1 MKRPTLIIVSI
12 LLLVIFI
19 ATASY
24 IYYSYKK
31 RLYHPEV
38 IEAEIYEDV
47 TYDTDLLIGRWQS
60 GTLYYWFNEDGTAL
74 TWDTADDVTEEE
86 ASSLTWTLERSR
98 FTHIHHMGISKAV
111 VPKHYRITQ
120 LDLLSLIFEDEFG
133 TVYTFTKAD

>member
-1 MKRPTLIIVSI
+1 MKRRTIIITII
-12 LLLVIFI
+12 LLLVAFI

-24 IYYSYKK
+24 IYYRYTQ

-60 GTLYYWFNEDGTAL
+60 GTLYYRFNEDGTAL

-86 ASSLTWTLERSR
+86 ASSLTWTLERSH
-98 FTHIHHMGISKAV
+98 FTHIHRMGISNAV
-111 VPKHYRITQ
+111 VPKRYRITQ
-120 LDLLSLIFEDEFG
+120 LDLLQLIFKDEFG
-133 TVYTFTKAD
+133 KTYTFTKAD

>member
-47 TYDTDLLIGRWQS
+47 TYDTDLLIGRWKS
-60 GTLYYWFNEDGTAL
+60 GTLYYRFNEDGTAL

-86 ASSLTWTLERSR
+86 ASSLTWTLARSR
-98 FTHIHHMGISKAV
+98 FTHIHSMVISNAE
-111 VPKHYRITQ
+111 VPKHYLITQ
-120 LDLLSLIFEDEFG
+120 LALLSLIFEDEFG

>member
-1 MKRPTLIIVSI
+1 MKRPTIIITII
-12 LLLVIFI
+12 LLLVAFI

-24 IYYSYKK
+24 IYYRYTQ

-60 GTLYYWFNEDGTAL
+60 GTLYYRFNEDGTAL

-98 FTHIHHMGISKAV
+98 FTHIHHMGISNAV

-120 LDLLSLIFEDEFG
+120 LDLLQLIFKDEFG